1 MSAMHV
7 GTPFSFALL
16 VFVSV
21 YDIIL
26 DYSSNK
32 LNNIQVIV
40 RKIYPCLV
48 VVSEA
53 SKSS

>member
-1 MSAMHV
+1 MSAMYTRHL
-7 GTPFSFALL
+7 ALLLL

-32 LNNIQVIV
+32 LNLSDC
-40 RKIYPCLV
+40 P
-48 VVSEA
+48 
-53 SKSS
+53 

>member
-1 MSAMHV
+1 MSVMYARHA
-7 GTPFSFALL
+7 FSFALL

-21 YDIIL
+21 YDMIL

-32 LNNIQVIV
+32 LNSVIV
-40 RKIYPCLV
+40 RKIYPRLV
-48 VVSEA
+48 VLSPA